1 MIATELK
8 LKNGDYV
15 PETGGDLYRV
25 SGTEELV
32 QRALM
37 RLAARRGGFAP
48 LPDYGS
54 RLHTLGRIRPS
65 QREAAAWQF
74 ALEALAPE
82 TEIALTALEYLPGD
96 DGSAVLRL
104 ALDCGG
110 EKTAA
115 VLRI

>member
-8 LKNGDYV
+8 LQNGDYL
-15 PETGGDLYRV
+15 PEPGGDLQHVR
-25 SGTEELV
+25 GTEELV

-37 RLAARRGGFAP
+37 RLAARRGGFLP

-54 RLHTLGRIRPS
+54 KLYTLGRIKPS

-82 TEIALTALEYLPGD
+82 TEIALTALEYFPGD
-96 DGSAVLRL
+96 DGSAVLHL
-104 ALDCGG
+104 ELDCSGR
-110 EKTAA
+110 KTAA
-115 VLRI
+115 AVRI

>member
-1 MIATELK
+1 MTELK
-8 LKNGDYV
+8 LQNGDYV
-15 PETGGDLYRV
+15 PEPGGDLLCV
-25 SGTEELV
+25 SGTEALV

-37 RLAARRGGFAP
+37 RLAARRGGFLP

-54 RLHTLGRIRPS
+54 RLHTLGRLKPS

-96 DGSAVLRL
+96 DGSAELRL
-104 ALDCGG
+104 ELDCGG
-110 EKTAA
+110 DRTAA
-115 VLRI
+115 AVRI